1 MSKNDIRP
9 NSLNMSSDGTA
20 MGWLYEQLEPSAWP
34 HKGLSPTNMLIVAVI
49 LIGTLAAILQT
60 EPLVLRGRERLFLTL
75 EMSFGVFFAVEY
87 LSRLWVVSKGPGS
100 SSTAKRIRFIFS
112 FSGLLDLAIILAT
125 FAPFVTVNLI
135 VLRLVRLLR
144 IVRLAK
150 LGRMSVA
157 IKRLS
162 KAVSSRKYELLFT
175 MGLAVTVLVFGA
187 TALHIIEGELQPDKF
202 GSIPRAMWWSVV
214 TLTTIGYGDVYPITV
229 LGKIF
234 AAVVAVAGIG
244 LIAMPTGILASAFS
258 EAVRDEAIESE
269 VLSSSS
275 LLDDRG
281 SSSRRSD

>member
-1 MSKNDIRP
+1 VKSDDVRSEGGGISP
-9 NSLNMSSDGTA
+9 NGTTRY
-20 MGWLYEQLEPSAWP
+20 WLYQQLEPSAWP
-34 HKGLSPTNMLIVAVI
+34 RKGLSPVNVVIVGVI
-49 LIGTLAAILQT
+49 LIGTVAAILQT
-60 EPLVLRGRERLFLTL
+60 EPLLLRGREQQFLAL
-75 EMSFGVFFAVEY
+75 ELSLGLFFAVEY
-87 LSRLWVVSKGPGS
+87 LARLWVASLDPGS
-100 SSTAKRIRFIFS
+100 SSTAKRVRFIFS
-112 FSGLLDLAIILAT
+112 FSGLLDLAIILST
-125 FAPFVTVNLI
+125 FAPFLTINLI

-150 LGRMSVA
+150 LGRMSLA

-162 KAVSSRKYELLFT
+162 KAVGSRKYELLFT

-258 EAVRDEAIESE
+258 EAVRDEEPETEI
-269 VLSSSS
+269 
-275 LLDDRG
+275 
-281 SSSRRSD
+281 

>member
-1 MSKNDIRP
+1 MRIDEVQPDNP
-9 NSLNMSSDGTA
+9 SSAGSVKD
-20 MGWLYEQLEPSAWP
+20 WLYEQLEPSAWP
-34 HKGLSPTNMLIVAVI
+34 KKGLSPVNIVIVGVI
-49 LIGTLAAILQT
+49 LIGTIAAILQT
-60 EPLVLRGRERLFLTL
+60 EPLVFNGREQLFFVL
-75 EMSFGVFFAVEY
+75 ELAFGVFFAVEY
-87 LSRLWVVSKGPGS
+87 LIRLWVASQLPGPS
-100 SSTAKRIRFIFS
+100 ATNKRLRFVFS
-112 FSGLLDLAIILAT
+112 FSGLLDLVIILAT

-150 LGRMSVA
+150 LGRMSAA

-162 KAVSSRKYELLFT
+162 RAVSSRKYELLFT
-175 MGLAVTVLVFGA
+175 MGLAVTVVVFGA
-187 TALHIIEGELQPDKF
+187 TALHIVEGDLQPDKF

-258 EAVRDEAIESE
+258 EAVRDEARDSQAH
-269 VLSSSS
+269 
-275 LLDDRG
+275 
-281 SSSRRSD
+281 